1 MNIEKQILIIEFNIF
16 IETKVYAI
24 NSLRNKKKKTRTIYI
39 NIVKKVYLKIMCK

>member
-24 NSLRNKKKKTRTIYI
+24 NSLIDKKKKKELYI
-39 NIVKKVYLKIMCK
+39 KI